1 MPQVVLVAGEASGD
15 ANGAA
20 LAKELRK
27 KRPDLDIWGGGG
39 PRMKEAGVDI
49 VAELSSFGAIG
60 IIQSLKVVPRLLG
73 EFKRIKGRIL
83 SRRPDVFVPIDFGA
97 FNIRLADEVKD
108 AGIKVVYYFPPS
120 SWRREVR
127 DPSLLYQAT
136 DVVITPFKWSE
147 DILRRANIDARFVG
161 HPLLDLVRPEQS
173 REDFRTRFPEGL
185 ILGILPGSRG
195 HEIRHILPVALDA
208 CEILRETIGQV
219 TALIGAAPGTG
230 RLVRSIIESRG
241 RNLAQLDPVVE
252 EGSAHAVMAHS
263 DLLIVCSGT
272 ATLEAA
278 ILGTPMVIVYKGPW
292 VMRLEYLF
300 RRNILQ
306 GGFAGMPN
314 IIAEKEICPELL
326 GDDASPRN
334 IAAVVADL
342 WKNSE
347 KQEDMKAELSKVR
360 DMLGTS
366 GATERAARIVLET
379 GGLL

>member
-1 MPQVVLVAGEASGD
+1 MPQVALVAGEASGD

-20 LAKELRK
+20 LAKELVK
-27 KRPDLDIWGGGG
+27 QRPDLDIWGVGG
-39 PRMKEAGVDI
+39 PKMQEAGVDI
-49 VAELSSFGAIG
+49 AAELSSFGSIG
-60 IIQSLKVVPRLLG
+60 IIQSLKVVPRLWR
-73 EFKRIKGRIL
+73 EYKCIKGRIL

-120 SWRREVR
+120 SWRREIK

-136 DVVITPFKWSE
+136 DVVITPFPWSE
-147 DILRRANIDARFVG
+147 DILRQANIDARFVG

-173 REDFRTRFPEGL
+173 REDFRKRFPEGL

-195 HEIRHILPVALDA
+195 HEIRHILPAALDA
-208 CEILRETIGQV
+208 CEILRETVGQV
-219 TALIGAAPGTG
+219 TEVIGAAPGTSH
-230 RLVRSIIESRG
+230 LVRSIIKSRG
-241 RNLAQLDPVVE
+241 NLAQFVPVVE
-252 EGSAHAVMAHS
+252 EGRAHEVMAHS

-306 GGFAGMPN
+306 GGYAGMPN
-314 IIAEKEICPELL
+314 IIAEKEVCPELL
-326 GDDASPRN
+326 GDDASGRN

-342 WKNSE
+342 CRNSQ
-347 KQEDMKAELSKVR
+347 KQEDMKAELRRVR
-360 DMLGTS
+360 DILGTP